1 MISKK
6 DLRPVLEIPTFEES
20 SPVEKFQNEVLR
32 PILKLQ
38 NEIFLAFYKA
48 FLARQKSDFNA
59 LTQEEKR
66 NFINQSF
73 QSDANLKNTCLGMML
88 GMLTTEEFEIYNLD
102 DKAYNKRI
110 FTMLSQRIS
119 NQLD

>member
-1 MISKK
+1 MITKK
-6 DLRPVLEIPTFEES
+6 DLRPTLEIPTFEES
-20 SPVEKFQNEVLR
+20 TAVEKFQNEVLR

-48 FLARQKSDFNA
+48 FLARQKLDFTSLNP
-59 LTQEEKR
+59 EKKR

-73 QSDANLKNTCLGMML
+73 QRDANLKNICLGLTL
-88 GMLTTEEFEIYNLD
+88 GMLTAEEFEIYNLD

-110 FTMLSQRIS
+110 FTMLSERIS
-119 NQLD
+119 SQLL

>member
-73 QSDANLKNTCLGMML
+73 QSDANLKNTCLGMTL